1 MQTCFETV
9 ECFGCCHLGFL
20 QTWSYDSEAEVNN
33 NVARPESKLCSF
45 SHRLLCNP
53 IYFAGRTLYS
63 CWMTPVRVVA
73 AQIFILLLFIC
84 HVIISC
90 FQVTTA
96 EVCKHFLARL
106 SCKAKFKPRT
116 PHFYQSLTIKKTSK
130 LNFSE
135 IKVNISISTRFG
147 IFTTRILTFQLWFIA
162 CFSPPAA
169 RWPTKGAHP
178 TVWLLTTGV
187 W

>member
-1 MQTCFETV
+1 
-9 ECFGCCHLGFL
+9 
-20 QTWSYDSEAEVNN
+20 
-33 NVARPESKLCSF
+33 
-45 SHRLLCNP
+45 
-53 IYFAGRTLYS
+53 
-63 CWMTPVRVVA
+63 MTPVRVVA

-147 IFTTRILTFQLWFIA
+147 IFTNPNPNLSALIHRMF
-162 CFSPPAA
+162 FSSSSSMTHQGGPPHSLATNH
-169 RWPTKGAHP
+169 WCMVGLSVISTENDNKKYC
-178 TVWLLTTGV
+178 LLTCS
-187 W
+187 